1 MTIRTTAG
9 VLLGFFA
16 LGASAQAQE
25 SVADFYRGKQIRM
38 IVASAAGGGFDLYGR
53 QVARYLGKHV
63 PGNPTVVVQNMPG
76 AGGLAAIQPPAIR
89 GPPRTG

>member
-25 SVADFYRGKQIRM
+25 SVADF
-38 IVASAAGGGFDLYGR
+38 
-53 QVARYLGKHV
+53 
-63 PGNPTVVVQNMPG
+63 
-76 AGGLAAIQPPAIR
+76 
-89 GPPRTG
+89 